1 MEYFAGANTKNG
13 FVSIFNERFKDIG
26 RLYILKGS
34 SGCGKSTF
42 MRKAMMRAREFGIP
56 YDVIYCSADSD
67 SVDGVVF
74 KTLGVAIAD
83 GTAPHTLEV
92 RYPCVRESIINLGE
106 FWSESKLLPKKRE
119 IVELTDKKSMHYA
132 NAYKCL
138 SAIGKLRDI
147 KHNLISNAY
156 NRDKMDKTVLRLAD
170 KLLKGKG
177 ETEKIFASAFTS
189 DGLKSANAFGYVN
202 TVYRINGLLSQM
214 FMSAFALS
222 ASELGISCVISL
234 CPTDATRIDAV
245 YIKESGDLVTDSG
258 SPIYQSFL
266 KEKVIT
272 TARFVDKA
280 AISNSKAKLRAIDK
294 IARELEYEAQK
305 ELSLAKKA
313 HAEIEKIY
321 IPAMDFALLDE
332 YTEKWLTKVIRA
344 E

>member
-13 FVSIFNERFKDIG
+13 FVSVFNERFKNIG

-74 KTLGVAIAD
+74 GTLGVAIAD
-83 GTAPHTLEV
+83 GTSPHTLDV

-106 FWSESKLLPKKRE
+106 FWNESKLLPKKRE
-119 IVELTDKKSMHYA
+119 IVELTDKKRMHYA

-138 SAIGKLRDI
+138 SAIGKLQDI
-147 KHNLISNAY
+147 KQNILSSAH
-156 NRDKMDKTVLRLAD
+156 NRDKMDKTVLRLAE
-170 KLLKGKG
+170 KLLKGSG
-177 ETEKIFASAFTS
+177 ECERIFASAFTS
-189 DGLKSANAFGYVN
+189 EGIKSANAFGNVN
-202 TVYRINGLLSQM
+202 TLYRVKGVLSQL
-214 FMSAFALS
+214 FMSSFAMT
-222 ASELGISCVISL
+222 ARELGVDCVVSM
-234 CPTDATRIDAV
+234 CPTDAERIDAV
-245 YIKESGDLVTDSG
+245 YIKESGDLVTDSCL
-258 SPIYQSFL
+258 PIYRSFA

-272 TARFVDKA
+272 TLRFADKNA
-280 AISNSKAKLRAIDK
+280 LSRSKSKLRTLEK
-294 IARELEYEAQK
+294 IVCELVSEAQQ
-305 ELSLAKKA
+305 ELSLAKQT

-321 IPAMDFALLDE
+321 IPAMDFASLDE
-332 YTEKWLTKVIRA
+332 YTEEWLAKVIRA